1 MLLFVKNAKYVED
14 YKIEV
19 EFTDGKKGI
28 ANLEDELYG
37 TVFEP
42 LKDKEFFSRLKV
54 DEELER
60 ITWENGADMAPEFL
74 YYQSFKNDSSMKKL
88 FHKWGYNI

>member
-37 TVFEP
+37 TVFAP

-54 DEELER
+54 DEELET

-88 FHKWGYNI
+88 FNKWGYNV